1 MNTKYGTTNLLNGA
15 CKCDSERG
23 FDSLRDTHTLQVVA
37 PRYSH
42 AAHRALMALRSA
54 SDNRPFH
61 ALADKHYLMEVEMLR
76 PGTIVPSPSTTS
88 RDINDLYLE
97 LSKNVRNYF
106 QVCSSSILFVY

>member
-15 CKCDSERG
+15 FKCDLDRG
-23 FDSLRDTHTLQVVA
+23 FYSTRETTQVVA

-42 AAHRALMALRSA
+42 AAHRALIALRSA

-61 ALADKHYLMEVEMLR
+61 ALMDRHYLMEVEMLR
-76 PGTIVPSPSTTS
+76 PGTIVPSPSTSS

-106 QVCSSSILFVY
+106 RVRLFFNP